1 MLISKGHATF
11 AMDRMQGVCI
21 AAAVVALIAPMAAV
35 DATVPPPLVQAD
47 AGAAAGEI
55 QCNSGRLLLVSIG
68 GSPACVVLGE
78 SYAALEGRGWS
89 AAAVEAEASAA
100 AAPALGA
107 APAPAQP
114 PAHAGYLAPAPAIPT
129 VHPTTLAVSE
139 YPVVG
144 QAADVTLT
152 VTYGANGWQRA
163 DYFGTDHPLVDI
175 VIAHGRW
182 DTHRVYD
189 MVSNIGTGDL
199 GVFLPYDPEN
209 STTTARPGETYTV
222 KAKFVIEEEG
232 VANIGARGL
241 DGDYAPMIDIA
252 ASDNRSMSLADY
264 MDTGQTY
271 LDHLLV
277 AAQGQAHY
285 EPPPAVPLPVQ
296 DTPLNGDTIP
306 GSALAAMLGRTYAQT
321 NATEDLMV
329 REMLQLGFLRGDI
342 REFLVHVM
350 NYTDDE
356 AGRVGMGDDLLG
368 RAYWAADYDHA
379 DIAHDMIARRNYT
392 ADEARGFFVEH
403 MRYADAEAAAL
414 LERVDGARAQAPVAG
429 QQQRQGTV
437 YTVSGTVSGPGYF
450 GGATMGI
457 HGISVCAYDHG
468 SGGAQDQ
475 PLRREG
481 KNACTHTGPSGAYSI
496 QWDHGA
502 STAGRTDLL
511 LRVTSYGSH
520 GLYVNDSSGASY
532 THDVRVGTGFVR
544 LDSTRDIALSGPI
557 AGAGRIISA
566 ISDGRDFFLPEIGK
580 AGLSVKWQHD
590 SGTSVF
596 AGRPTN
602 GAAYR
607 LVSSIMWLDGS
618 TTTIGGDSNRRWVI
632 LHEFGHHI
640 MDIAGRFDFAAAC
653 TYTHYLHN
661 QSSAGC
667 AWTEGWA
674 DFVPHMI
681 DDEKRLRWTF
691 VKYIDLEQD
700 RTEYSNGNT
709 IRNFV
714 RTNASSNEGQLVEGQ
729 VAAAL
734 WDIKDRNVDVVFDK
748 AKHVSYGVVFDDLSM
763 DDDEILATFRA
774 NTYENFSAFY
784 DAWEDA
790 YGAAHSARNIM
801 ALHAMDFV
809 DTSTILPLAETFGG
823 LDKWAKTG
831 TTNWQSGI
839 PREGGQ
845 PSSAHNAGNTVARA
859 RHCTSEC
866 VLTLRNGIDMTGFES
881 ANMSFWRFV
890 DRHITRSDYVKVEVS
905 PDGGSTW
912 SQVREWKLGAGG
924 GDDKWYYEE
933 LDLPDYMRSADFKV
947 RFVAKLSRYYS
958 DVAVDDVVINA
969 TLRGNAAAG
978 DRLLL
983 TPMDH
988 MSAPHGETS
997 VRYVRASDEMGG
1009 AASLSIAGK
1018 PGFVTFGTAAPGI
1031 ASVTASPTSAEPLAN
1046 HTVTITATAA
1056 AGGRTASVPFSIGV
1070 APDRITSAAFLSD
1083 RFSSS
1088 LDGWAYEQRP
1098 DLTRNQ
1104 QRWCSGAAD
1113 RTAYT
1118 LSHSAQNGG
1127 SAYMSPAA
1135 SGCWY
1140 GSAGASKSFAIPDS
1154 ARDGLLKASVTARSL
1169 ATWYS
1174 HNNLRF
1180 TVTDSSG
1187 NVMTTGTVF
1196 QGTSS
1201 NRLVD
1206 SGLVTWRSGTFWL
1219 DASCPCKIFV
1229 HSQDRLSSQ
1238 YQKFYLGEVHVAPFE
1253 GSSCGM
1259 TLAKSKLDFGGTNAS
1274 ARLSGA
1280 YAQTVQS
1287 TGFDPLTSVKLE
1299 YTDWTLPSGAR
1310 YPAGITEIRAPL
1322 AGIWNWVPLS
1332 RTVQLGPINPGGEL
1346 DVEFRINYGSHAV
1359 VDPAG
1364 MKQSVWYVGRCDS
1377 SLPPQSARSAVDPEG
1392 VPLPLAEATAMSFPH
1407 DSLVARTVLSAGTA
1421 PPPPDASPAENSTAQ
1436 AVPTH
1441 ATHSLATERPA
1452 VPNTLK
1458 ADELFAMLL
1467 PNASRVVI
1475 AEKLVYERDIVV
1487 GWEDHPTGGP
1497 YKAVIHRDGGA
1508 PGSSSG
1514 NNNSGARMADA
1525 SVMGLK
1531 YRFTGLEPSADYVV
1545 RVGVRGDDSTQSTVS
1560 ATTLAPG
1567 GAALPSGLNLTARI
1581 VPSPASIALD
1591 WTDSN
1596 DVDGGRYG
1604 AVVSIGGA
1612 PFGPAGIGPGSDTSA
1627 GQAIR
1632 PDWLNKTV
1640 AYKVFERIG
1649 PQKLYSN
1656 EAYVELP
1663 AALEAPR
1670 NLRAHAVRGE
1680 GGGGPGAA
1688 TILVE
1693 WDHAPL
1699 SRHYILEARGADGEW
1714 ERLSRTDANSHEH
1727 VPDGPPGQV
1736 EYRVTTQLHS
1746 ALSPPSGPLVY
1757 NAAPPGIVRGE

>member
-1 MLISKGHATF
+1 MLIGKGRTAL
-11 AMDRMQGVCI
+11 AMDLMQGACI
-21 AAAVVALIAPMAAV
+21 VAAVVALIAPMAAV
-35 DATVPPPLVQAD
+35 DAAVPPPLVQTD
-47 AGAAAGEI
+47 AGAVAGEVL
-55 QCNSGRLLLVSIG
+55 CNPGRLLLVSPG
-68 GSPACVVLGE
+68 GNPACVLGE

-89 AAAVEAEASAA
+89 AAAAEETEVAASATA
-100 AAPALGA
+100 A
-107 APAPAQP
+107 APAPAPP
-114 PAHAGYLAPAPAIPT
+114 PAYAGHAASAPAIPT
-129 VHPTTLAVSE
+129 VHPTTLAVSK

-144 QAADVTLT
+144 QVAEVTLT
-152 VTYGANGWQRA
+152 VTYGANGWHRA
-163 DYFGTDHPLVDI
+163 DYFDTDHPLVDI
-175 VIAHGRW
+175 MIAHGRW

-189 MVSNIGTGDL
+189 LVSNIGTGDP

-241 DGDYAPMIDIA
+241 DGDYAPIIDIA
-252 ASDNRSMSLADY
+252 ASANQSMSLADY
-264 MDTGQTY
+264 KATGQTY

-277 AAQGQAHY
+277 AAQGQEHY

-296 DTPLNGDTIP
+296 DTALNGDTIP
-306 GSALAAMLGRTYAQT
+306 ESALAAMLGRTYAQV
-321 NATEDLMV
+321 NATEDLIV
-329 REMLQLGFLRGDI
+329 REMLQLGFLRSDI

-356 AGRVGMGDDLLG
+356 AGRVWMGDDLLG
-368 RAYWAADYDHA
+368 RAYWAADYDPA

-414 LERVDGARAQAPVAG
+414 LERADVARTQASVAG
-429 QQQRQGTV
+429 QQQRQGSV

-450 GGATMGI
+450 GGPTMGI
-457 HGISVCAYDHG
+457 HGISVCAYDRG

-481 KNACTHTGPSGAYSI
+481 KNACAQTGPSGAYSI
-496 QWDHGA
+496 QWDHSA
-502 STAGRTDLL
+502 STASRTDLL
-511 LRVTSYGSH
+511 LRVISYGSH

-532 THDVRVGTGFVR
+532 THDVRVGTGFAR
-544 LDSTRDIALSGPI
+544 PDSTRDIALSGSI

-566 ISDGRDFFLPEIGK
+566 ISDGRDFFLPDMGK
-580 AGLSVKWQHD
+580 ARLLVKWQHD
-590 SGTSVF
+590 GGASVL
-596 AGRPTN
+596 AR
-602 GAAYR
+602 GASDGAVYWR
-607 LVSSIMWLDGS
+607 GGNTIWLDGES
-618 TTTIGGDSNRRWVI
+618 DETSDDSNHRWVI
-632 LHEFGHHI
+632 LHEFGHYI
-640 MDIAGRFDFAAAC
+640 MDIAGRFDFVTNC
-653 TYTHYLHN
+653 PTPHHLHLK
-661 QSSAGC
+661 SAVGC
-667 AWTEGWA
+667 AWSEGWA

-681 DDEKRLRWTF
+681 DGEKRLRWTT
-691 VKYIDLEQD
+691 VQYIDLEQD
-700 RTEYSNGNT
+700 RTEYSNGKT
-709 IRNFV
+709 INNFA
-714 RTNASSNEGQLVEGQ
+714 RTGTSSNEGQLVEGQ

-748 AKHVSYGVVFDDLSM
+748 DGRNSSGVALDDLSM
-763 DDDEILATFRA
+763 DDDEILATFMA
-774 NTYENFSAFY
+774 GTYGSFSDFY
-784 DAWEDA
+784 AAWELA
-790 YGAAHSARNIM
+790 YGATHSARSIM
-801 ALHAMDFV
+801 KLHAMDFAEGR
-809 DTSTILPLAETFGG
+809 TFTPLNETFDG
-823 LDKWAKTG
+823 LG
-831 TTNWQSGI
+831 NWLAPGRPNWHSQAPPENVGH
-839 PREGGQ
+839 
-845 PSSAHNAGNTVARA
+845 PSPDHNASTNNVASVGYYR
-859 RHCTSEC
+859 SERT
-866 VLTLRNGIDMTGFES
+866 LTLRNGLDLTELNS
-881 ANMSFWRFV
+881 ANMSFWRFLNS
-890 DRHITRSDYVKVEVS
+890 HIATSDYLKVEVS

-912 SQVREWKLGAGG
+912 LHAYKWAWGSRHSGG
-924 GDDKWYYEE
+924 NDGRWHHEVLSLAPY
-933 LDLPDYMRSADFKV
+933 LNSTDFKV
-947 RFVAKLSRYYS
+947 RFVSKISAS
-958 DVAVDDVVINA
+958 DSHAAVDDVVINA
-969 TLRGNAAAG
+969 TVAGSAAAG
-978 DRLLL
+978 TRLLL

-1018 PGFVTFGTAAPGI
+1018 PGFVTFRTAAPGI

-1169 ATWYS
+1169 ATWYNY
-1174 HNNLRF
+1174 NNLRF

-1229 HSQDRLSSQ
+1229 HAQDRLSSQ

-1259 TLAKSKLDFGGTNAS
+1259 TLAKSKLDFGGTDAS
-1274 ARLSGA
+1274 AKLSGT

-1332 RTVQLGPINPGGEL
+1332 RTIQLGPINPGGEL

-1377 SLPPQSARSAVDPEG
+1377 SLPPQSARSAADPEG
-1392 VPLPLAEATAMSFPH
+1392 APPAEATTTSFPH
-1407 DSLVARTVLSAGTA
+1407 DSLVAKTVLSAGTA
-1421 PPPPDASPAENSTAQ
+1421 PPPPDVPPADNGTAPPPP
-1436 AVPTH
+1436 VH
-1441 ATHSLATERPA
+1441 AMHSLAAGRPA

-1508 PGSSSG
+1508 PGSGS
-1514 NNNSGARMADA
+1514 SGARMADA
-1525 SVMGLK
+1525 SVMGLE

-1545 RVGVRGDDSTQSTVS
+1545 RVGVRGDDSTQSTVR

-1596 DVDGGRYG
+1596 GVDGGRYG
-1604 AVVSIGGA
+1604 VVVSIGGE

-1627 GQAIR
+1627 GQAVR

-1656 EAYVELP
+1656 EASVELP

-1680 GGGGPGAA
+1680 GGEGGPGA

-1714 ERLSRTDANSHEH
+1714 ERLSRTDANSYEH

-1757 NAAPPGIVRGE
+1757 NAAPPGIIRGE